1 MEKTNPLLSIRGLN
15 KQFTVAVLQDLDLQ
29 CYAGEVHALMG
40 SNGAGKS
47 TLCNIISGVL
57 TANSGDMEFDG
68 RPHAPESLLEAEAA
82 GIYMVMQELNLFPTL
97 SVAENLFFKQLGV
110 VRGENTPQKTPM
122 SGLLVDH
129 GALREQSY
137 ELLARVGLNNI
148 DPAMPV
154 SELGLGQQQLLEIAR
169 VLHYPLRLLIL
180 DEPTAALTDPQ
191 IELLFE
197 QINMLRERGC
207 SVVYISHRMDEI
219 RRVADRVSVLRDG
232 RCVATQP
239 VTDIDVDSLI
249 HLMAG
254 EGAATERSL
263 ADSAKR
269 NRHTVMRVEH
279 LAREGVFRDVS
290 FEIRAGEILG
300 IGGLIGSGRTEVMR
314 CLFGADKADSGCLR
328 FARDNFDQRHI
339 HDCPQ
344 NAIANGVGLVVED
357 RKAQGLLLRASVAD
371 NIVLGQ
377 ERRISSALCVLSSA
391 REAELAEPYVTLLNI
406 KYDSQ
411 QQAVGQLSG
420 GNQQKVLIAR
430 WLSMELPIL
439 LFDEPTRGV
448 DARTKQAIHRV
459 LRDLVAAG
467 NAVVMV
473 SSETQELL
481 TLSDRL
487 IVMSNGRIA
496 AEISA
501 EEATQERILRAS
513 FRYYNDVGTSGARI
527 DAT

>member
-1 MEKTNPLLSIRGLN
+1 M
-15 KQFTVAVLQDLDLQ
+15 
-29 CYAGEVHALMG
+29 
-40 SNGAGKS
+40 
-47 TLCNIISGVL
+47 
-57 TANSGDMEFDG
+57 
-68 RPHAPESLLEAEAA
+68 
-82 GIYMVMQELNLFPTL
+82 
-97 SVAENLFFKQLGV
+97 
-110 VRGENTPQKTPM
+110 
-122 SGLLVDH
+122 
-129 GALREQSY
+129 
-137 ELLARVGLNNI
+137 
-148 DPAMPV
+148 
-154 SELGLGQQQLLEIAR
+154 
-169 VLHYPLRLLIL
+169 
-180 DEPTAALTDPQ
+180 
-191 IELLFE
+191 
-197 QINMLRERGC
+197 
-207 SVVYISHRMDEI
+207 
-219 RRVADRVSVLRDG
+219 
-232 RCVATQP
+232 
-239 VTDIDVDSLI
+239 
-249 HLMAG
+249 
-254 EGAATERSL
+254 
-263 ADSAKR
+263 
-269 NRHTVMRVEH
+269 
-279 LAREGVFRDVS
+279 
-290 FEIRAGEILG
+290 
-300 IGGLIGSGRTEVMR
+300 
-314 CLFGADKADSGCLR
+314 
-328 FARDNFDQRHI
+328 
-339 HDCPQ
+339 
-344 NAIANGVGLVVED
+344 
-357 RKAQGLLLRASVAD
+357 
-371 NIVLGQ
+371 
-377 ERRISSALCVLSSA
+377 LSSA